1 MPRPPSIPPLS
12 STIYRLFPPPPA
24 PTVSSPTMPIDAS
37 PPYPLPP
44 LPYLRLHFTLRAL
57 AAAHLPSY
65 KGSMLRGA
73 FGHALRRTVCA
84 MGPEQPCESCRLRQ
98 ACVHPRIFETFIE
111 GEPPPLLR
119 GLTSAP
125 RPYVFEPGDFQ
136 EDFAAGDPLAFD
148 LILIGQAV
156 DLQAYV
162 LLAVERM
169 ARSGLGVSRTPF
181 ELARA
186 EARTPDGA
194 PLPLFADSR
203 ATGPAAPPS
212 LPSRAGFEASRT
224 TIRLLTPLRLKERG
238 HLAATLDVRSLVL
251 AMIRRTLELAWFHVP
266 GAAIDW
272 TFRPLLDRAAALPS
286 TSSLAWHDWERYSS
300 RQQRKVTL
308 GGLLGTLEIAGEIPD
323 DLAPLFRTAEILHV
337 GKGATFGLGRIALE

>member
-1 MPRPPSIPPLS
+1 M
-12 STIYRLFPPPPA
+12 PPA
-24 PTVSSPTMPIDAS
+24 P
-37 PPYPLPP
+37 PPYPLPAI
-44 LPYLRLHFTLRAL
+44 PYLRLHLTLRAL
-57 AAAHLPSY
+57 APAHLPPY
-65 KGSMLRGA
+65 LGSMLRGA
-73 FGHALRRTVCA
+73 FGHALRRSVCA

-98 ACVHPRIFETFIE
+98 ACVYPRIFETFIE

-125 RPYVFEPGDFQ
+125 RPYVFEPRFDPA
-136 EDFAAGDPLAFD
+136 DAAPRHLAAGDPLAFD

-169 ARSGLGVSRTPF
+169 ARSGLGVSRAPF
-181 ELARA
+181 ELDRA
-186 EARTPDGA
+186 EAPTPDGT
-194 PLPLFADSR
+194 LTLFADGR
-203 ATGPAAPPS
+203 PTGPAAPPS
-212 LPSRAGFEASRT
+212 FPSREPLGANRT

-238 HLAATLDVRSLVL
+238 HLAATLDARSLVL

-272 TFRPLLDRAAALPS
+272 TFRPLLDQAAALR
-286 TSSLAWHDWERYSS
+286 SSPDVAWHDWERYSS

-308 GGLLGTLEIAGEIPD
+308 GGLLGTLEIEDTIPP
-323 DLAPLFRTAEILHV
+323 DLAALLRTAEILHA